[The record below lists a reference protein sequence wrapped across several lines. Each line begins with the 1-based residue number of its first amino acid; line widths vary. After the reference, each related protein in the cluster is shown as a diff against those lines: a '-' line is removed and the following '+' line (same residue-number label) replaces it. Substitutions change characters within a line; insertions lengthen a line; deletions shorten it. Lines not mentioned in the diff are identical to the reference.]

1 MNELIIR
8 EGIPSAKTRALD
20 LESSAAAAAGVG
32 GLLSEGEGCGI
43 TDFSSATSSFEGTTT
58 GSGLG
63 GGGGGGVVVS
73 VVGAG
78 GGGGGGLGFDGDG
91 DSDSTFL
98 GCSSVI
104 FAKARKLGTS
114 MHKVMMRKCCNE
126 IMGYISRKVKNMIE
140 GGEDRYRNSKRERER
155 ELSVGYLE
163 G

>member
-8 EGIPSAKTRALD
+8 EGILSAKTRALD
-20 LESSAAAAAGVG
+20 LESSAAAAGVG

-78 GGGGGGLGFDGDG
+78 GGGLGLGFDGDG

-155 ELSVGYLE
+155 ERKC
-163 G
+163 